1 VFFLKE
7 RREKTDQED
16 PLYAYRLTNRKL
28 NKTIAKNITKE
39 RKAEGIPYNNSI
51 LTPWATTVDNFS
63 NTQNLI
69 E

>member
-1 VFFLKE
+1 MFFLKE

-28 NKTIAKNITKE
+28 NKTIAKNIVKD
-39 RKAEGIPYNNSI
+39 RKTDVIPYNHSI
-51 LTPWATTVDNFS
+51 LTPWATTADNFS